1 MCIRDS
7 RRGERP
13 DPVRAGDHHPG
24 RGRGDRP
31 PRAGAPFHR
40 AGDGVG
46 GDDALDRVRG
56 LAAGP
61 AQARMLLRIRSSV
74 SAASHGRRYGRR
86 DPADIESVA
95 AGEQVDVVIDV
106 VIADPDDEVSWQP
119 DAVRRDAA
127 PPRHLQPHQG
137 QQDRQAGAPA
147 CRSCCP
153 WCGWRW
159 RGGAA
164 SRRTAS
170 GCQDTSSSGSAIT
183 TSITT
188 STCSPAATDSMSAG
202 SLRPYLRPWDAA
214 ETLLRILS
222 NIRAWAGPAAG
233 PGTRSPPGAA
243 AAPGHGPDGD
253 VPHHGAATS
262 GVPRHTP
269 RSLDRDDLVR
279 VIDLAQR
286 RTRLTDL
293 LTWLA
298 TRPGPRRPTPR
309 ADDPARPRTVASTT
323 SPSPCPASTPTLAP
337 ARSTYRPAPAHR
349 SARPWPRAAR
359 AVPHAT
365 TPPAPACQ
373 EPITASLPAA
383 ATWTTRA
390 CPAPPELLR
399 VPGEPGHDWSLPAA
413 PPTRRSRP
421 HVPHRPGRAGR
432 VRYPACSPSSSRR
445 LRPLCDPLWQEPW
458 PR

>member
-1 MCIRDS
+1 M
-7 RRGERP
+7 
-13 DPVRAGDHHPG
+13 G
-24 RGRGDRP
+24 R
-31 PRAGAPFHR
+31 
-40 AGDGVG
+40 
-46 GDDALDRVRG
+46 
-56 LAAGP
+56 
-61 AQARMLLRIRSSV
+61 
-74 SAASHGRRYGRR
+74 
-86 DPADIESVA
+86 
-95 AGEQVDVVIDV
+95 
-106 VIADPDDEVSWQP
+106 
-119 DAVRRDAA
+119 RRDAA
-127 PPRHLQPHQG
+127 ADPQQHPSLGRPR
-137 QQDRQAGAPA
+137 
-147 CRSCCP
+147 SE
-153 WCGWRW
+153 
-159 RGGAA
+159 AA
-164 SRRTAS
+164 NPVETIIPTNSITCTVERCT
-170 GCQDTSSSGSAIT
+170 GTWWPIT
-183 TSITT
+183 TSATRVVISGPYRVGALTPAGK
-188 STCSPAATDSMSAG
+188 SPTAVCTQPGQDFSS
-202 SLRPYLRPWDAA
+202 
-214 ETLLRILS
+214 
-222 NIRAWAGPAAG
+222 G

-373 EPITASLPAA
+373 DPITASLPAA

-399 VPGEPGHDWSLPAA
+399 VRVSR
-413 PPTRRSRP
+413 TRKGLD
-421 HVPHRPGRAGR
+421 VGRASGLGAVRAMEVGPPEPPCGGR
-432 VRYPACSPSSSRR
+432 FQTTHCCVS
-445 LRPLCDPLWQEPW
+445 
-458 PR
+458 